1 MNFSADEWDA
11 ILDRLKSD
19 GFSPIEM
26 IKITRAVR
34 HVSLAHAKEIV
45 HHGVAWSDA
54 RQDFDALHD
63 VVEEAAGQL

>member
-1 MNFSADEWDA
+1 MNSSADEWDA
-11 ILDRLKSD
+11 VLDQLRSG

-26 IKITRAVR
+26 IKITRVVR

-45 HHGVAWSDA
+45 HHSVAWSDA
-54 RQDFDALHD
+54 RKDFEALHD